1 MPNFLAFYNRGH
13 CTTGAPNNC
22 ILASHLICSC
32 GFSQSTIFP
41 VSFCKLFIH
50 LNWMFI
56 GGCYWGPWHVSSG
69 GMLIG
74 LAVGSWEWASSS
86 SWTSLSDLY
95 SHVFS
100 SFHVGFNCTDT
111 LQRVYTSTF
120 GPYYFFLNMIIS
132 DVFLIHS
139 LYILEASVTFIYFY
153 TQFRKVHFKELLWL
167 YYMKS
172 LVMSKNFST
181 KILYTQKIFIYLCQL
196 VRSVHVFNKLLS

>member
-1 MPNFLAFYNRGH
+1 MPNFLAFYNRVH
-13 CTTGAPNNC
+13 CTTGAPNNW
-22 ILASHLICSC
+22 ILAYHLICSC
-32 GFSQSTIFP
+32 GFCQSTIFP
-41 VSFCKLFIH
+41 VSFCNLFIH

-56 GGCYWGPWHVSSG
+56 GYCYWGQWHVSSG

-74 LAVGSWEWASSS
+74 LAVGSWKGAPS
-86 SWTSLSDLY
+86 SWTSLCDLY

-111 LQRVYTSTF
+111 LQRVYTSAF
-120 GPYYFFLNMIIS
+120 GPYFFFFFNMIIS
-132 DVFLIHS
+132 DVFHIHS
-139 LYILEASVTFIYFY
+139 LYILEACVTFIYFY

-181 KILYTQKIFIYLCQL
+181 KILYTHKMFICQL
-196 VRSVHVFNKLLS
+196 VRSVHVFNKLPS